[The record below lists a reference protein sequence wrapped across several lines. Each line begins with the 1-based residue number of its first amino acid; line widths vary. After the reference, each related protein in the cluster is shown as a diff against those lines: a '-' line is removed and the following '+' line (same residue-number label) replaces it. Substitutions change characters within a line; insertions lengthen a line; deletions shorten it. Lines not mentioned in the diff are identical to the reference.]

1 MAGDPSGR
9 GAGRRERLEAEHRP
23 EEVRRRLL
31 ERHGQGYLGDAV
43 LGGIDGCVTTFA
55 VVAGPS
61 ARASQG
67 SWSWSWVS
75 PTFWRM
81 ASAWRSATTREPRVN
96 WKG

>member
-23 EEVRRRLL
+23 EVWRLL
-31 ERHGQGYLGDAV
+31 ERHGQGYLGNAV

-61 ARASQG
+61 FRPASCARNERGRVYCEQIE
-67 SWSWSWVS
+67 
-75 PTFWRM
+75 
-81 ASAWRSATTREPRVN
+81 EPP
-96 WKG
+96 

>member
-55 VVAGPS
+55 VVAGAVGAGFS
-61 ARASQG
+61 G
-67 SWSWSWVS
+67 V
-75 PTFWRM
+75 
-81 ASAWRSATTREPRVN
+81 VVVVL
-96 WKG
+96 GLVVVVLGG